1 MYRWYQGSMINA
13 TMWKWLSMHSFG
25 RLLHSSRNFLTHSV
39 SHTPNP
45 NKLKYWRE
53 PCVGV
58 SLWSV
63 GVISFN
69 RRDVTLNE
77 SGTVY
82 GCSPYLVKAQK
93 KKFATKSKHLSL
105 CHHHLAWSFCCSIK
119 IRIEASR
126 DVIGKVPRTFLQD
139 PPVKWVPPKTPYF
152 T

>member
-1 MYRWYQGSMINA
+1 MHRWYQGSMINA
-13 TMWKWLSMHSFG
+13 TMSKWLAMHSFG

-82 GCSPYLVKAQK
+82 GCSPYLVKAQLSDNLKAK
-93 KKFATKSKHLSL
+93 KEICFKIQAPVSLPSSSRLKLLLLDKDPHRSKSW
-105 CHHHLAWSFCCSIK
+105 CHREGSKNL
-119 IRIEASR
+119 
-126 DVIGKVPRTFLQD
+126 
-139 PPVKWVPPKTPYF
+139 F